1 MLLEQDDYWGG
12 YAVCHDN
19 HTIYLK
25 ISKEKK
31 KKKSCLQ
38 TAPNIIVFPLFSLK
52 TKISEGQN
60 LHTA

>member
-31 KKKSCLQ
+31 KKKLFTNCTKYYSL
-38 TAPNIIVFPLFSLK
+38 PSVFTQDKDF
-52 TKISEGQN
+52 
-60 LHTA
+60 